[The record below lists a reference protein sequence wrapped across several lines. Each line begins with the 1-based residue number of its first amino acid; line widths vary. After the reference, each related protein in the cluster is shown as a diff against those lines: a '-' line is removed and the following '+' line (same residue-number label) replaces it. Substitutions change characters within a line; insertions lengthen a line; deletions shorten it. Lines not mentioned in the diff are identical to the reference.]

1 MLQDNP
7 PDNPENSN
15 FAHGNHRWTRKT
27 MTMKTDTDFKSDNN
41 ALVSEKYLGMRHAD
55 KGTAEEVVTVDEM
68 PLKAVESGATPKY
81 VTDIWLR
88 VKSDGNGLCRFFYS
102 TDGHSFKAAG
112 EAFHAREGRWIGAKT
127 GFFCSSFGTGKDRG
141 WIDIDYIRFE

>member
-41 ALVSEKYLGMRHAD
+41 ALVSEKYLGMRHAE

-102 TDGHSFKAAG
+102 KPPMPACTSFK
-112 EAFHAREGRWIGAKT
+112 EAVECPEQMPEFASVEDDFPSEKNL
-127 GFFCSSFGTGKDRG
+127 
-141 WIDIDYIRFE
+141 

>member
-1 MLQDNP
+1 
-7 PDNPENSN
+7 
-15 FAHGNHRWTRKT
+15 